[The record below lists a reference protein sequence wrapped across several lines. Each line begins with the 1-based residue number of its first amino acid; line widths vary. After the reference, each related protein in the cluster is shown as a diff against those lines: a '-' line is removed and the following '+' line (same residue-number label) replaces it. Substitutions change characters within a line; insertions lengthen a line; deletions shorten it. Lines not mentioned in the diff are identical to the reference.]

1 MIILTVKLGSHLNNK
16 KLDVME
22 YIKVSDKTFKSY
34 LSKERIQSEVTRVAQ
49 EITKD
54 FEGVERPLFVCV
66 LNGAFV
72 FASDLFRQITL
83 PDAEITFIRMKS
95 YEGTKT
101 TGKVKAIVGLIE
113 SVVDRDVVIVEDI
126 VDSGYTMQRLISQLS
141 DLGARSIKVCC
152 LLRKPLAIKVTDLQ
166 VDYVAL
172 EIPND
177 FIVGYGLDYNEQGRN
192 LPDIWVVSE

>member
-1 MIILTVKLGSHLNNK
+1 
-16 KLDVME
+16 ME

-34 LSKERIQSEVTRVAQ
+34 LSKERIQAEVTRVAQ

>member
-1 MIILTVKLGSHLNNK
+1 
-16 KLDVME
+16 ME
-22 YIKVSDKTFKSY
+22 KIKVSDRTFKSY
-34 LSKERIQSEVTRVAQ
+34 LSKERIQAAVTRVAQ
-49 EITKD
+49 EISKD
-54 FEGVERPLFVCV
+54 LEGVERPLFVCV

-95 YEGTKT
+95 YEGTRT
-101 TGKVKAIVGLIE
+101 TGKVKTIVGLIE

-152 LLRKPLAIKVTDLQ
+152 LLKKPAAMKVTDLKL
-166 VDYVAL
+166 DYVAL

>member
-1 MIILTVKLGSHLNNK
+1 
-16 KLDVME
+16 ME
-22 YIKVSDKTFKSY
+22 IIKVSDRTFRSY
-34 LSKERIQSEVTRVAQ
+34 LGRDRIQEEV
-49 EITKD
+49 
-54 FEGVERPLFVCV
+54 VCV

-72 FASDLFRQITL
+72 FASDLFRQLTL

-95 YEGTKT
+95 YVGTRT

-126 VDSGYTMQRLISQLS
+126 VDSGYTMKRLISQLK

-152 LLRKPLAIKVTDLQ
+152 LLKKPKAIKVPDLQ
-166 VDYVAL
+166 LDYVAL

-192 LPDIWVVSE
+192 LPDIWVVND

>member
-1 MIILTVKLGSHLNNK
+1 
-16 KLDVME
+16 ME
-22 YIKVSDKTFKSY
+22 TIKVSDRTFKTY
-34 LSKERIQSEVTRVAQ
+34 LSKEKIQTEVTRVAQ
-49 EITKD
+49 QISKD
-54 FEGVERPLFVCV
+54 LEGVERPLFVCV

-101 TGKVKAIVGLIE
+101 TGKVKTIVGLME

-126 VDSGYTMQRLISQLS
+126 VDSGYTMQRLISQLK
-141 DLGARSIKVCC
+141 DLGARSVKVCC
-152 LLRKPLAIKVTDLQ
+152 LLKKPLALKVLDLQ
-166 VDYVAL
+166 LDYVAL

-192 LPDIWVVSE
+192 LPDIWVVSD

>member
-1 MIILTVKLGSHLNNK
+1 
-16 KLDVME
+16 ME
-22 YIKVSDKTFKSY
+22 IIKVSDRTFRSY
-34 LSKERIQSEVTRVAQ
+34 LGRDRIQEEVARVAR
-49 EITKD
+49 EISKD
-54 FEGVERPLFVCV
+54 MADVERPLFVCV

-72 FASDLFRQITL
+72 FASDLFRQLTL

-95 YEGTKT
+95 YEGTRT

-126 VDSGYTMQRLISQLS
+126 VDSGYTMKRLISQLG

-152 LLRKPLAIKVTDLQ
+152 LLKKPKAIKVPDLQ
-166 VDYVAL
+166 LDYVAL

-192 LPDIWVVSE
+192 LPDIWVVNSKIEYYCSKKQDFC

>member
-1 MIILTVKLGSHLNNK
+1 
-16 KLDVME
+16 ME
-22 YIKVSDKTFKSY
+22 KIKVSDRTFKSY
-34 LSKERIQSEVTRVAQ
+34 LSKERIQAAVTRVAQ
-49 EITKD
+49 EISKD
-54 FEGVERPLFVCV
+54 LESVERPLFVCV

-95 YEGTKT
+95 YEGTRT
-101 TGKVKAIVGLIE
+101 TGKVKTIVGLIE

-152 LLRKPLAIKVTDLQ
+152 LLKKPAAMKVTDLKL
-166 VDYVAL
+166 DYVAL

-192 LPDIWVVSE
+192 LPDLWVVSE